1 MSNANKGQGFRM
13 GQKRKNITNKGLA
26 TKVTQSQSNIM
37 EARFARLEALV
48 TSMAAPSE
56 I

>member
-1 MSNANKGQGFRM
+1 MSNANKSQGFRM

-26 TKVTQSQSNIM
+26 TKPTQGQFNIM
-37 EARFARLEALV
+37 EARFAQLEVLV
-48 TSMAAPSE
+48 TSMATPSE